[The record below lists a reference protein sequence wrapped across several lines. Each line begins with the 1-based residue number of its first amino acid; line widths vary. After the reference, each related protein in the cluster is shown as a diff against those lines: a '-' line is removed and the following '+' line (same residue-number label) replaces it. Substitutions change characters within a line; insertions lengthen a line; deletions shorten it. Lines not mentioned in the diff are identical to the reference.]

1 MAPTIFEDGLL
12 RYLKPDQLQ
21 KIQSIKIGIAG
32 CGGLG
37 SNIAHALARTGF
49 IHFEIVDKDIIEASN
64 LNRQNYY
71 SDEIGL
77 PKVTTTA
84 KRLSQINSNVQVKT
98 HQLYLTR
105 ENMHSYFQ
113 DCTIL
118 FEAFDNVESKALFL
132 ETFAGSG
139 KLLILG
145 SGLAGIKNT
154 GLPIQQIK
162 ENIYIVGDRT
172 TAVGKDNPPLA
183 PRVMACAALMASVAL
198 EKILLG

>member
-1 MAPTIFEDGLL
+1 MTATVFEEGLL
-12 RYLKPDQLQ
+12 RYLTPAQLQ
-21 KIQSIKIGIAG
+21 HIQSIKIGIAG

-37 SNIAHALARTGF
+37 SNIAHALVRTGF
-49 IHFEIVDKDIIEASN
+49 IHFEIIDKDIIEASN

-71 SDEIGL
+71 SDEVGL
-77 PKVTTTA
+77 AKVTTTA
-84 KRLSQINSNVQVKT
+84 KRLNQINSNVQVKT
-98 HQLYLTR
+98 TQVFLTSD
-105 ENMHSYFQ
+105 NIHTYFQ

-132 ETFAGSG
+132 ETFADSG

-145 SGLAGIKNT
+145 SGMAGIKNT
-154 GLPIQQIK
+154 GIPIEKIR

-183 PRVMACAALMASVAL
+183 PRVIACASLMASVAVEHVL
-198 EKILLG
+198 N